1 MKEHQGLKKTVLGA
15 TFCGVALLWTG
26 CRPTFDEPVRD
37 TTGEGG
43 EPGAGYTVQCSGW
56 FPDWIARSAPP
67 EGEQS
72 FQLAQGYPLGLS
84 LIHI

>member
-43 EPGAGYTVQCSGW
+43 EPGAGYTFQCSGV
-56 FPDWIARSAPP
+56 FPDWLARIATP
-67 EGEQS
+67 E
-72 FQLAQGYPLGLS
+72 A
-84 LIHI
+84 